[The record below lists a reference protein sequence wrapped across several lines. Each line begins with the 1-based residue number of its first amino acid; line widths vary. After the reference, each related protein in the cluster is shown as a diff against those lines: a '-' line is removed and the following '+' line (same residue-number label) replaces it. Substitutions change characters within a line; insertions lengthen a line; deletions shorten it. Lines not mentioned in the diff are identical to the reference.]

1 MATYRIT
8 PRALSDLKSIGRYT
22 TEKWGK
28 PQRNRY
34 LADLDKRF
42 NWLAKH
48 PHLGKHRADI
58 AEGSLLSSRFSFDFL
73 YAQSIWNRYYR
84 DTASSDGFRSIFR
97 PMINAKRCAPG

>member
-8 PRALSDLKSIGRYT
+8 PRAFSDLKSIGRYT

-48 PHLGKHRADI
+48 PHLGKHRTDI
-58 AEGSLLSSRFSFDFL
+58 AEGYYCFPHGSHLIFYMLNPFGIDIIGIPHQTMDFEAYFD
-73 YAQSIWNRYYR
+73 Q
-84 DTASSDGFRSIFR
+84 
-97 PMINAKRCAPG
+97 

>member
-22 TEKWGK
+22 AEKWGK

-34 LADLDKRF
+34 LEDIDKRF

-48 PHLGKHRADI
+48 PHLGKHRSDI
-58 AEGSLLSSRFSFDFL
+58 AEGYYCFPQGSHLIFYMLNPLGIDIIGIPHQSMDFAAYFD
-73 YAQSIWNRYYR
+73 Q
-84 DTASSDGFRSIFR
+84 
-97 PMINAKRCAPG
+97 